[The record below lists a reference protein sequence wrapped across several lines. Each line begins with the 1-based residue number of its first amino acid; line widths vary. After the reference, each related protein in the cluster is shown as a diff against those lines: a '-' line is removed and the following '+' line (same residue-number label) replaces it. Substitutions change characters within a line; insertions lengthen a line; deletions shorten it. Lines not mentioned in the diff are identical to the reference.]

1 MSILFIDSVF
11 SMDIA
16 LYNRDKDLV
25 TVNGQFYTYD
35 KYDEEFIVSNIY
47 NIDEY
52 NFLCEMSELRFAE
65 NTYNL
70 DLEEY
75 YNPLDEYCF

>member
-25 TVNGQFYTYD
+25 TVNGQSYIYD

-75 YNPLDEYCF
+75 YNPLDGYCF

>member
-1 MSILFIDSVF
+1 MNILFIDSVF
-11 SMDIA
+11 NMGVA
-16 LYNRDKDLV
+16 LYNRATDTV
-25 TVNGQFYTYD
+25 TINNQSYTYD
-35 KYDEEFIVSNIY
+35 KYDEEFIVANIY
-47 NIDEY
+47 HIDEY

-75 YNPLDEYCF
+75 YNPAPEYCF

>member
-11 SMDIA
+11 NIDIA

-25 TVNGQFYTYD
+25 TVNGQSYKYD

-75 YNPLDEYCF
+75 YNPLDGYCF

>member
-25 TVNGQFYTYD
+25 TVNGQSYTYD

-47 NIDEY
+47 TIDEY

-65 NTYNL
+65 NIYNL

>member
-25 TVNGQFYTYD
+25 TVNGQSYTYD

-75 YNPLDEYCF
+75 YNPLDGYCF

>member
-1 MSILFIDSVF
+1 MNILFIDSVF
-11 SMDIA
+11 NMGIA
-16 LYNRDKDLV
+16 LYNRATDTV
-25 TVNGQFYTYD
+25 TINNQSYTYD
-35 KYDEEFIVSNIY
+35 KYDEEFIVANIY
-47 NIDEY
+47 HIDEY

-75 YNPLDEYCF
+75 YNPMDGYCF

>member
-1 MSILFIDSVF
+1 MSILFLDSVF
-11 SMDIA
+11 NIDIA

-25 TVNGQFYTYD
+25 TVNGQSYTYD

-47 NIDEY
+47 TIDEY

>member
-11 SMDIA
+11 NMGVA

-25 TVNGQFYTYD
+25 TINGQSYTYD

-47 NIDEY
+47 TIDEY

-75 YNPLDEYCF
+75 YNPLDGYCF